1 MPSMNRRAV
10 TLLGTALV
18 LGLAASTL
26 PLRAGDSSM
35 HKKCPYTTQDCLN
48 HMAARMKTTGWVG
61 IEYEMDDTTG
71 VATVTRVVPA
81 SPAEKAGLQKDDVL
95 FSLNGVEINMKNEDA
110 LMKARKEWKPGQTVN
125 YIVKRNGQDR
135 PIALTLGEMPA
146 DVLARFVGQH
156 MLEHA
161 EADAATPPPPPP
173 APTPAPKSKPRG

>member
-1 MPSMNRRAV
+1 
-10 TLLGTALV
+10 
-18 LGLAASTL
+18 
-26 PLRAGDSSM
+26 
-35 HKKCPYTTQDCLN
+35 
-48 HMAARMKTTGWVG
+48 
-61 IEYEMDDTTG
+61 MDDTTG

-173 APTPAPKSKPRG
+173 APAPAPKSKPKG